1 MKAAVLVEAG
11 QPLEVWDLA
20 IAKPGPHEVL
30 IRTAACGLCHSDL
43 HFIDGAYPHPLPA
56 VPGHEAA
63 GIVEAVGSEVRTVK
77 VGDAVVTCLSAFCGH
92 CEYCVTG
99 RMALCLGGDTRR
111 AIGADL
117 RLTRASDGSPVNQML
132 NLSAFAEQMLIH
144 EHACVAIN
152 PEMPLDRAAVIGCAV
167 TTGAGTIFN
176 ACKVTPGETVA
187 VVGCGGVGLATINA
201 AKIAGAGRIIAA
213 DPMPEKRA
221 LAIKLGAT
229 DVVDAMAPDAAAQI
243 IELTGGGVDHAIEA
257 VGRPASAQLAVNSL
271 RRGGTATILGMMPLS
286 EKVGLSAMDLL
297 SGKKLQGALM
307 GTNRFPVDLPRLVD
321 FYLRGLLDLD
331 SIIAERIPL
340 SQVNEGFEKMKAGHS
355 ARSVIVFDQ

>member
-1 MKAAVLVEAG
+1 MRAAVLIEAG
-11 QPLEVWDLA
+11 KPLQIEQIN
-20 IAKPGPHEVL
+20 IANPGPHEVL

-43 HFIDGAYPHPLPA
+43 HFIEGTYPHPLPA
-56 VPGHEAA
+56 IPGHEAA

-99 RMALCLGGDTRR
+99 RMSLCLGGDTRR
-111 AIGADL
+111 KAGEAP
-117 RLTRASDGSPVNQML
+117 RLTRPDGSIMNQML
-132 NLSAFAEQMLIH
+132 NLSAYAEMMLVH
-144 EHACVAIN
+144 EHACVAIH
-152 PEMPLDRAAVIGCAV
+152 PDMPLPQASVIGCAV

-187 VVGCGGVGLATINA
+187 VIGCGGVGLATINA

-221 LAIKLGAT
+221 LAMKLGAT
-229 DVVDAMAPDAAAQI
+229 DVIDPMDADAAKQI
-243 IELTGGGVDHAIEA
+243 QELTKGGVDHAIEA
-257 VGRPASAQLAVNSL
+257 VGRPASGELAVKSL
-271 RRGGTATILGMMPLS
+271 KRGGTATILGMMPLQHS
-286 EKVGLSAMDLL
+286 VGLSAMDLL
-297 SGKKLQGALM
+297 SGKKLQGAIM
-307 GTNRFPVDLPRLVD
+307 GGNRFPVDIPRLVD

-331 SIIAERIPL
+331 TIISETIPLERI
-340 SQVNEGFEKMKAGHS
+340 NEGFDQMKRGDS

>member
-1 MKAAVLVEAG
+1 MKAAVLIEAG
-11 QPLEVWDLA
+11 KPLQIEQVN
-20 IAKPGPHEVL
+20 ISNPGPHEVL

-43 HFIDGAYPHPLPA
+43 HFIEGTYPHPLPA
-56 VPGHEAA
+56 IPGHEAA

-99 RMALCLGGDTRR
+99 RMSLCLGGETRR
-111 AIGADL
+111 KPGEAP
-117 RLTRASDGSPVNQML
+117 RLTRPDGSIVNQML
-132 NLSAFAEQMLIH
+132 NLSAYAEMMLIH

-152 PEMPLDRAAVIGCAV
+152 PEMPLDKASVIGCAV

-187 VVGCGGVGLATINA
+187 VIGCGGVGLATINA

-213 DPMPEKRA
+213 DPIPEKRA

-243 IELTGGGVDHAIEA
+243 QELSKGGVDHAIEA
-257 VGRPASAQLAVNSL
+257 VGRPASAALTVAAL
-271 RRGGTATILGMMPLS
+271 RRGGTATILGMMPLNERVS
-286 EKVGLSAMDLL
+286 LGAFDLL
-297 SGKKLQGALM
+297 SGKKLQGGLM
-307 GTNRFPVDLPRLVD
+307 GGNRFPVDIPRLVD
-321 FYLRGLLDLD
+321 FYMRGMLDLD
-331 SIIAERIPL
+331 TIVSETIPL
-340 SQVNEGFEKMKAGHS
+340 AKINEGFDQMKKGDA
-355 ARSVIVFDQ
+355 ARSVIVFDR

>member
-1 MKAAVLVEAG
+1 MKAAVLVEPNK
-11 QPLEVWDLA
+11 PLVIEELS
-20 IAKPGPHEVL
+20 ISKPGPHEVL

-43 HFIDGAYPHPLPA
+43 HFIEGAYPHPLPA
-56 VPGHEAA
+56 IPGHEAA

-77 VGDAVVTCLSAFCGH
+77 PGDAVVTCLSAYCGH
-92 CEYCVTG
+92 CEFCVTG
-99 RMALCLGGDTRR
+99 RMSLCLGGDTRR
-111 AIGADL
+111 APGDAPRI
-117 RLTRASDGSPVNQML
+117 TRADGSIVNQML

-144 EHACVAIN
+144 EHACVKIN
-152 PEMPLDRAAVIGCAV
+152 PEMPLDRAAIIGCAV

-213 DPMPEKRA
+213 DPIPEKRA
-221 LAIKLGAT
+221 LALKLGAT
-229 DVVDAMAPDAAAQI
+229 DVIDATADGAAAQI
-243 IELTGGGVDHAIEA
+243 VEMTKGGVDHAIEA
-257 VGRPASAQLAVNSL
+257 VGRPASAQLAVSVL
-271 RRGGTATILGMMPLS
+271 RRGGTATILGMMPLA

-297 SGKKLQGALM
+297 SGKKLQGAIM
-307 GTNRFPVDLPRLVD
+307 GGNRFPVDIPRLVD
-321 FYLRGLLDLD
+321 FYIRGLLDLD

-340 SQVNEGFEKMKAGHS
+340 SAINDGFDKMKKGDS

>member
-11 QPLEVWDLA
+11 KPLQIEQ
-20 IAKPGPHEVL
+20 INISNPGPHEVL

-43 HFIDGAYPHPLPA
+43 HFIEGAYPHPLPA
-56 VPGHEAA
+56 IPGHEAA

-99 RMALCLGGDTRR
+99 RMSLCLGGETRR
-111 AIGADL
+111 KPGEAP
-117 RLTRASDGSPVNQML
+117 RLTRPDGSIVNQML
-132 NLSAFAEQMLIH
+132 NLSAYAEMMLVH

-152 PEMPLDRAAVIGCAV
+152 PEMPLDKASVIGCAV

-176 ACKVTPGETVA
+176 ACKVTPGETIA
-187 VVGCGGVGLATINA
+187 VIGCGGVGLATINA

-221 LAIKLGAT
+221 LAMKLGAT
-229 DVVDAMAPDAAAQI
+229 DVIDPMDADAAAQI
-243 IELTGGGVDHAIEA
+243 QELTKGGVDHAIEA
-257 VGRPASAQLAVNSL
+257 VGRPASGELAVKSL
-271 RRGGTATILGMMPLS
+271 KRGGTATILGMMPLQHS
-286 EKVGLSAMDLL
+286 VGLSAMDLL
-297 SGKKLQGALM
+297 SGKKLQGAIM
-307 GTNRFPVDLPRLVD
+307 GGNRFPVDIPRLVD
-321 FYLRGLLDLD
+321 FYMRGMLDLD
-331 SIIAERIPL
+331 SIVSETIPLERI
-340 SQVNEGFEKMKAGHS
+340 NEGFDQMKRGDA